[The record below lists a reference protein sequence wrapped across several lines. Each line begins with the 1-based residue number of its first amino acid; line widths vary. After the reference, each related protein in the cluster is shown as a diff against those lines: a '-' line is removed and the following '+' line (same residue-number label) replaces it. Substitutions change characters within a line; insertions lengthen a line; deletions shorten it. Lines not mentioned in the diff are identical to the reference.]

1 MHTVQGQQLKNVWGS
16 IQILYGSPANE
27 RKVYHPL
34 NILMHEFCLPEMN
47 SFFAI
52 VVIHLLSFTTYFHNV
67 KGSFT
72 KFMQI
77 I

>member
-27 RKVYHPL
+27 RKVSHPF

-47 SFFAI
+47 LF
-52 VVIHLLSFTTYFHNV
+52 LP
-67 KGSFT
+67 
-72 KFMQI
+72 
-77 I
+77 